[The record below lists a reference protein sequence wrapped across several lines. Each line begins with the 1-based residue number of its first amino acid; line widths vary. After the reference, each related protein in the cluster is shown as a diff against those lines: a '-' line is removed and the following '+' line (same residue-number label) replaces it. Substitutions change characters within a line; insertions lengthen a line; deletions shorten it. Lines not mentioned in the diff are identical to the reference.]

1 MGSNPIGPTGSARLV
16 AQLAEDGGQPHGPT
30 HVGNG
35 LLDLPAGLLGARDDE
50 VLDHAAAGLEP
61 GTALP
66 HRVEEPVDRHGEP
79 VLDLDVADR
88 ARQVA
93 ALEPGDLGPVVVE
106 LAGSARR

>member
-16 AQLAEDGGQPHGPT
+16 AQLAEDGGQPHGPA
-30 HVGNG
+30 HAGDG
-35 LLDLPAGLLGARDDE
+35 LLYLLGARDDE
-50 VLDHAAAGLEP
+50 VLDQAAAGLEP

-106 LAGSARR
+106 LAGSADRKS